1 LDIVCMVTTT
11 WSPQMAGDKGVV
23 VVGRIWITED
33 FLDGSRKLGYYSKG
47 TTELSTSSSSEQ

>member
-1 LDIVCMVTTT
+1 MVTTT